1 MFKPVFGIILSALSL
16 FSSCNEEQM
25 VSDSVRRLNI
35 TFADEQTRSS
45 WNDNT
50 DAEGGKVSY
59 IWENSDNMLTAIKHG
74 GEYVPFYETMSSAA
88 AYYSKTK
95 FETVDEAKS
104 KIKLQTVSGVKY
116 DYESENNKYLYP
128 VAGDNMYL

>member
-35 TFADEQTRSS
+35 TFAEEQTRSS

-59 IWENSDNMLTAIKHG
+59 IWENNDNMLTAIKHG
-74 GEYVPFYETMSSAA
+74 SQFVPFYVTMSSAA
-88 AYYSKTK
+88 QYYSDTQ
-95 FETVDEAKS
+95 FETVDEVKS
-104 KIKLQTVSGVKY
+104 KIKLHTVC
-116 DYESENNKYLYP
+116 
-128 VAGDNMYL
+128 

>member
-1 MFKPVFGIILSALSL
+1 MKIKGDIGRMFKPAFGIILSALSL
-16 FSSCNEEQM
+16 FSSCKEEQM

-59 IWENSDNMLTAIKHG
+59 IWENNNNMLTAIKHG
-74 GEYVPFYETMSSAA
+74 SEYVPF
-88 AYYSKTK
+88 
-95 FETVDEAKS
+95 
-104 KIKLQTVSGVKY
+104 
-116 DYESENNKYLYP
+116 
-128 VAGDNMYL
+128 

>member
-59 IWENSDNMLTAIKHG
+59 IWDNSDNTDNRDNMLTAIKHG
-74 GEYVPFYETMSSAA
+74 SEYVPFYESMSSSAV
-88 AYYSKTK
+88 YYSITR
-95 FETVDEAKS
+95 FETVNEAKS
-104 KIKLQTVSGVKY
+104 KIKLQTVSGEIGRASCRERV
-116 DYESENNKYLYP
+116 
-128 VAGDNMYL
+128 